1 MNKDKLKH
9 LPINMFL
16 SISVFLLVYL
26 TLNTIDLKGI
36 SPLLISLFIY
46 IRDAVNESKF
56 DYLEEQIKLQKH
68 ENKSIN

>member
-9 LPINMFL
+9 LTNNMFL
-16 SISVFLLVYL
+16 SVSVFLPVYL
-26 TLNTIDLKGI
+26 TLNMMDLKGV
-36 SPLLISLFIY
+36 SPLLISLYIY
-46 IRDAVNESKF
+46 IRDVVNESKF